1 MADHDVDDAGTL
13 GVFTIIVLDYL
24 LILSEFLLEEQLSKQ
39 VRFKAHLPGLGLVLG
54 FGLALGFS

>member
-39 VRFKAHLPGLGLVLG
+39 VRFKAHLPGLG